1 MSRQPPSVK
10 KRKAEQR
17 GRNAEMLAALLL
29 RITGYSI
36 LEQRYRCV
44 AGEVDIIARKGN
56 LFVFVEVKARNRKTE
71 ALESVSPRQRR
82 RIEAAAEVWLGGKQ
96 PSQEFAVR
104 FDVITVAPR
113 QLPSHMRDAWRP
125 GE

>member
-1 MSRQPPSVK
+1 MSGQLSSVK

-29 RITGYSI
+29 RIKGYSI

-44 AGEVDIIARKGN
+44 AGEVDIIARKGS
-56 LFVFVEVKARNRKTE
+56 LFIFVEVKARNRKTD
-71 ALESVSPRQRR
+71 ALESISPTQRR
-82 RIEAAAEVWLGGKQ
+82 RIEAAAEVWLGSQ
-96 PSQEFAVR
+96 PSREFAVR

-113 QLPSHMRDAWRP
+113 QLPSHMRDAWRD